1 MDKKIASK
9 ESFSL
14 DELCLLTDFP
24 KRTVRYYIQL
34 GLVSRPVGE
43 ARAAKYTGEHL
54 RQLLTIKRL
63 SSGGVSLERIKEILE
78 GEESPVPP
86 RPRRPGAIEVRSH
99 IFVAPGIEI
108 QIAPEEAN
116 MTPEQVRDFTREVMR
131 ILPSIIKTPG
141 GSEKQN

>member
-1 MDKKIASK
+1 VDKKIAPK

-78 GEESPVPP
+78 GEEAPVPP
-86 RPRRPGAIEVRSH
+86 RPRRPGSIEVRSH

-108 QIAPEEAN
+108 QIAPEEAGL
-116 MTPEQVRDFTREVMR
+116 TPEQVRAFTREVMR
-131 ILPSIIKTPG
+131 LLPDMETP
-141 GSEKQN
+141 SEKKN

>member
-1 MDKKIASK
+1 MDKKIAPK

-78 GEESPVPP
+78 GEEAPVPP
-86 RPRRPGAIEVRSH
+86 RPRRPGSIEVRSH

-108 QIAPEEAN
+108 QIAPEEAGL
-116 MTPEQVRDFTREVMR
+116 TPEQVRAFTREVMR
-131 ILPSIIKTPG
+131 LLPDMETP
-141 GSEKQN
+141 SEKKN